1 MTVASVLGKPAA
13 VILKD
18 MPPKYS
24 LTEGSIPRAL
34 VAFSLPILFGNMFQ
48 SINGS
53 VNAIW
58 VGKFL
63 GEAALA
69 AVGNSN
75 VVMFLLFGV
84 IFGFSMA
91 STVMVAQCIGAK
103 NIPEAKRVV
112 GTSAVF
118 FLGVSVGMSALGFTL
133 AQGLLGWMQ
142 TPPDVMPLALAY
154 MRIIFLALP
163 FMSGMFFLMAALRG
177 AGDSRTPFIY
187 LVLCVLLDIGLNP
200 LLIFGWGPIP
210 RLGIAGAATATL
222 IAQALSCF
230 ALIVHLY
237 RTKHFLRIRRHELA
251 LFKVD
256 WTLVR
261 LLVTKGV
268 PMGLQMFVVS
278 SSMIAVVSLV
288 NRFGSQETAAF
299 NAAMQLW
306 NYIQM
311 PAMAVGAAVSSMAA
325 QNVGAGRWDRVGK
338 VATTGVMFNFL
349 VGGALIAA
357 VYALNR
363 HALALFL
370 PSTGAAI
377 DISVH
382 LNTIVLWSFILFGTS
397 FVLFGVVRATGA
409 VMAPLIMMVIS
420 LWFVRV
426 PFAFSM
432 LDRWHADAIWWSFPV
447 ASVVSVVLACTYY
460 RYGGWR
466 NVRLG
471 IAEVRPAPL
480 PGGQPDAAATAPIAA
495 PTTTPT
501 T

>member
-1 MTVASVLGKPAA
+1 MRPT
-13 VILKD
+13 
-18 MPPKYS
+18 YS

-34 VAFSLPILFGNMFQ
+34 AVFSLPILFGNMLQ
-48 SINGS
+48 SLNGS

-69 AVGNSN
+69 ATGNSN

-91 STVMVAQCIGAK
+91 ATVMIGQCMGAK
-103 NIPEAKRVV
+103 NIVEAKRVV

-118 FLGVSVGMSALGFTL
+118 FLGVSLVMSVLGLTL
-133 AQGLLGWMQ
+133 ARGLLGWMQ
-142 TPPDVMPLALAY
+142 TPADVMPLAVAY

-163 FMSGMFFLMAALRG
+163 FMSGTFFLMAALRG

-187 LVLCVLLDIGLNP
+187 LVVSVILDIALNP

-210 RLGIAGAATATL
+210 RLGIAGSATATL
-222 IAQALSCF
+222 IAQGVSCA

-251 LFKVD
+251 LFRVD

-261 LLVTKGV
+261 LLVSKGV

-338 VATTGVMFNFL
+338 VATTGIMFNL
-349 VGGALIAA
+349 VVGGALIAL
-357 VYALNR
+357 VYVLNR

-382 LNTIVLWSFILFGTS
+382 LNAIVLWSFILFGTS

-409 VMAPLIMMVIS
+409 VMVPLAILITS
-420 LWFVRV
+420 LWLVRV

-432 LDRWHADAIWWSFPV
+432 LDRWHADAIWWSFPF
-447 ASVVSVVLACTYY
+447 ASIVSATLAFLYY

-466 NVRLG
+466 KVRLG
-471 IAEVRPAPL
+471 IAEKRVASPA
-480 PGGQPDAAATAPIAA
+480 GGDPEAAAATSMAA
-495 PTTTPT
+495 PTSTPN
-501 T
+501 

>member
-1 MTVASVLGKPAA
+1 MLYTAA
-13 VILKD
+13 

-34 VAFSLPILFGNMFQ
+34 AAFSLPILFGNVLQ
-48 SINGS
+48 SLNGS

-69 AVGNSN
+69 ATGNSN

-91 STVMVAQCIGAK
+91 STVMIGQCIGAK

-112 GTSAVF
+112 GTSAIF
-118 FLGVSVGMSALGFTL
+118 FLGVSLVMSVLGLSL
-133 AQGLLGWMQ
+133 ARGLLGWMQ
-142 TPPDVMPLALAY
+142 TPADVMPLALAY

-187 LVLCVLLDIGLNP
+187 LVLSVILDIGLNP

-210 RLGIAGAATATL
+210 RLGIAGSATATL
-222 IAQALSCF
+222 IAQASSCG
-230 ALIVHLY
+230 ALIIHLY

-251 LFKVD
+251 LFRVD

-261 LLVTKGV
+261 LLVTKGI

-311 PAMAVGAAVSSMAA
+311 PAMAIGAAVSSMAA

-338 VATTGVMFNFL
+338 VAITGLTFNFV
-349 VGGALIAA
+349 VGGAAIAV
-357 VYALNR
+357 VYLLNR

-382 LNTIVLWSFILFGTS
+382 LNAIVLWSFILFGTS

-409 VMAPLIMMVIS
+409 VMAPLFMLIIS
-420 LWFVRV
+420 LWLVRV
-426 PFAFSM
+426 PFAFLM
-432 LDRWHADAIWWSFPV
+432 LDRWHADAIWWSFPF
-447 ASVVSVVLACTYY
+447 ASIVSAVLASLYY

-471 IAEVRPAPL
+471 IAEKRPAAPS
-480 PGGQPDAAATAPIAA
+480 GGDPEAAAAA
-495 PTTTPT
+495 SMATPTSTPT

>member
-1 MTVASVLGKPAA
+1 
-13 VILKD
+13 

-34 VAFSLPILFGNMFQ
+34 VAFSLPILFGNMLQ
-48 SINGS
+48 SVNGS

-63 GEAALA
+63 GEASLA

-91 STVMVAQCIGAK
+91 STVLVAQCVGAK
-103 NIPEAKRVV
+103 NIAEAKRVV

-118 FLGVSVGMSALGFTL
+118 FLGVSLTMSALGFAL
-133 AQGLLGWMQ
+133 AQRLLYWMQ
-142 TPPDVMPLALAY
+142 TPADVMPLALAY

-163 FMSGMFFLMAALRG
+163 FMSGIFFLMAALRG

-187 LVLCVLLDIGLNP
+187 LLVSVILDIGLNP

-210 RLGIAGAATATL
+210 RLGIAGSATATL
-222 IAQALSCF
+222 IAQGVSFCALV
-230 ALIVHLY
+230 VHLY
-237 RTKHFLRIRRHELA
+237 RTKHFLRIRRNELD

-256 WTLVR
+256 WKLIR
-261 LLVTKGV
+261 LLVTKGI

-278 SSMIAVVSLV
+278 SSMIAVTSLV

-311 PAMAVGAAVSSMAA
+311 PAMAIGAAVSSMAA

-338 VATTGVMFNFL
+338 VATTGVLFNL
-349 VGGALIAA
+349 CVGGTMIVL

-370 PSTGAAI
+370 PSSGAAI
-377 DISVH
+377 DIAVH
-382 LNTIVLWSFILFGTS
+382 LNSIILWSFVLFGTS
-397 FVLFGVVRATGA
+397 FVLFGVVRSTGA
-409 VMAPLIMMVIS
+409 VMAPLIMLVIS
-420 LWFVRV
+420 LWVVRV
-426 PFAFSM
+426 PFAYSM
-432 LDRWHADAIWWSFPV
+432 LDRWHADAIWWSFPI
-447 ASVVSVVLACTYY
+447 ASVFSFTMSSSYY

-466 NVRLG
+466 KVRLG
-471 IAEVRPAPL
+471 VADARPAPSV
-480 PGGQPDAAATAPIAA
+480 GGGISSGAAAAA
-495 PTTTPT
+495 PMAATHTTPST
-501 T
+501 

>member
-1 MTVASVLGKPAA
+1 
-13 VILKD
+13 

-34 VAFSLPILFGNMFQ
+34 AAFSLPILFGNMLQ
-48 SINGS
+48 SLNGS
-53 VNAIW
+53 VNAVW

-69 AVGNSN
+69 AAGNSN

-91 STVMVAQCIGAK
+91 STVMIAQCIGAK
-103 NIPEAKRVV
+103 NIAEAKRVV

-118 FLGVSVGMSALGFTL
+118 FMAVSLAMSVVGFVSAP
-133 AQGLLGWMQ
+133 GLLGWMQ
-142 TPPDVMPLALAY
+142 TPADAMPFALAY

-187 LVLCVLLDIGLNP
+187 LVVSVILDIGLNP
-200 LLIFGWGPIP
+200 LFIFGLGPIP

-222 IAQALSCF
+222 IAQALSCG
-230 ALIVHLY
+230 ALIAHLY
-237 RTKHFLRIRRHELA
+237 RTKHFLRIRRHELE

-261 LLVTKGV
+261 LLISKGI

-306 NYIQM
+306 NYVQM

-338 VATTGVMFNFL
+338 VAITGVTFNFV
-349 VGGALIAA
+349 VGGSLIVL
-357 VYALNR
+357 VYLLGR

-382 LNTIVLWSFILFGTS
+382 LNAVVLWSFILFGTS

-409 VMAPLIMMVIS
+409 VMAPLIMLIIS
-420 LWFVRV
+420 LWFVRL
-426 PFAFSM
+426 PFAYLM
-432 LDRWHADAIWWSFPV
+432 LDRWHADAIWWSFPF
-447 ASVVSVVLACTYY
+447 ASIVSAALATLYY

-466 NVRLG
+466 NVHLG
-471 IAEVRPAPL
+471 IAEKRPSTPSGAE
-480 PGGQPDAAATAPIAA
+480 AETATAASIA
-495 PTTTPT
+495 TPT
-501 T
+501 STPTA